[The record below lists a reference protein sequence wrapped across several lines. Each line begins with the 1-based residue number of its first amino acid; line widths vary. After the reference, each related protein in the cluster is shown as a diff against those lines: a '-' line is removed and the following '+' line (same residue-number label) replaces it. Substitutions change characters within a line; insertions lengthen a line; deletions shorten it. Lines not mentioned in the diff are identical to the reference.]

1 MPFSTRKKMNDYLK
15 KLDPGQLQ
23 ASTSKSKHILC
34 LAGAGSGKTRV
45 LTSRVFN
52 LVKNNNI
59 KPENILAI
67 TFTRNAA
74 KEMKERLLKMNVN
87 ANLMWVSTF
96 HATAFKILRENY
108 KFAKQIKI
116 VTDKNQD
123 KLFRLC
129 IDKLCENKK
138 FALAYHDYLEENN
151 WPEYLFFEQVTQ
163 VIKECKSRS
172 LTLRDIEKRAKLI
185 YDEDA
190 KNFYRLLYL
199 IFSYYQKYLFLH
211 NYFDFEDLMNKAIE
225 LLISYKKV
233 LNHYQNKF
241 KHILVDEFQDVNFTQ
256 VKFLDLLNCEH
267 NNLFVVGD
275 DWQAIYGWRGGNIK
289 YILDFKK
296 KYKETCEAIV
306 LPYNYRSDGY
316 IVNSASKIILKNKR
330 QYKKKIK
337 PFWSFKNKILVFKAK
352 DKRDELEFVLGEI
365 KRLTVVGTG
374 HCPVQPRNI
383 MILGRN
389 WKVLAP
395 YIEKFKSDRT
405 GQCPV
410 PTITTIHSAKGMESD
425 IVFLVGLHKGRHG
438 FPQVKED
445 YEIMKVIH
453 DSSLGERLCE
463 ERRCFYVGI
472 TRAKKILYL
481 MTIKNRESKFVEE
494 IPKRYLKILN
504 TKS

>member
-1 MPFSTRKKMNDYLK
+1 MLDYLK

-52 LVKNNNI
+52 LVKNNKIN
-59 KPENILAI
+59 PENILAI

-74 KEMKERLLKMNVN
+74 KEMKERLIKMDVN

-96 HATAFKILRENY
+96 HATAFKILRENFRNAS
-108 KFAKQIKI
+108 KIKI
-116 VTDKNQD
+116 ITDKNQD
-123 KLFRLC
+123 KMFKFC

-138 FALAYHDYLEENN
+138 FALAYKDYLEENN
-151 WPEYLFFEQVTQ
+151 WPEYLFFEEVTKI
-163 VIKECKSRS
+163 IKECKSRS
-172 LTLRDIEKRAKLI
+172 LTLADIVKRAKLI
-185 YDEDA
+185 SDCDS
-190 KNFYRLLYL
+190 KNFYRLLFL

-225 LLISYKKV
+225 LLVNDKKV
-233 LNHYQNKF
+233 LKHYQNKF

-256 VKFLDLLNCEH
+256 VKFLDLLNNKN

-275 DWQAIYGWRGGNIK
+275 DWQAIYGWRGGNIGF
-289 YILDFKK
+289 ILDFKK
-296 KYKETCEAIV
+296 KYKETCESIV
-306 LPYNYRSDGY
+306 LPFNYRSDGY
-316 IVNSASKIILKNKR
+316 IVNSASKIIRKNKK
-330 QYKKKIK
+330 QYRKKIK
-337 PFWSFKNKILVFKAK
+337 PFWPFKNKILVFKAK
-352 DKRDELEFVLGEI
+352 DKREEVEFVLSEI
-365 KRLTVVGTG
+365 KKIKK
-374 HCPVQPRNI
+374 QNI

-395 YIEKFKSDRT
+395 YIERFNQKTLGFLRKKPSVAS
-405 GQCPV
+405 V

-425 IVFLVGLHKGRHG
+425 IVFLVGLHSGRHG

-445 YEIMKVIH
+445 YEIMKVIR
-453 DSSLGERLCE
+453 DASLEERLSE
-463 ERRCFYVGI
+463 ERRCFYVGV

-481 MTIKNRESKFVEE
+481 CTIKNRESRFVEE
-494 IPKRYLKILN
+494 IPKRFVKIL
-504 TKS
+504 TK

>member
-1 MPFSTRKKMNDYLK
+1 MSDLLS
-15 KLDPGQLQ
+15 KLDPGQLK
-23 ASTSKSKHILC
+23 AVTSDSKHILC

-52 LVKNNNI
+52 LVKNNNV

-67 TFTRNAA
+67 TFTRNSAR
-74 KEMKERLLKMNVN
+74 EMRERLQKMGIDSKK
-87 ANLMWVSTF
+87 MWCQTF
-96 HATAFKILRENY
+96 HAVAFRILRENF
-108 KFAKQIKI
+108 KSAKQIKI

-123 KLFRLC
+123 KLFKLC
-129 IDKLCENKK
+129 IAKLSMNKK
-138 FALAYHDYLEENN
+138 FALRYHDYLEENN
-151 WPEYLFFEQVTQ
+151 WPEYLFFEQITK

-172 LTLRDIEKRAKLI
+172 LTLIDIVKRAKKI
-185 YDEDA
+185 SDDDA

-199 IFSYYQKYLFLH
+199 IFSYYQKYLFLN

-225 LLISYKKV
+225 LLANDKKV
-233 LNHYQNKF
+233 LNYYQNKF

-256 VKFLDLLNCEH
+256 VKFLNLLNDKS

-289 YILDFKK
+289 YILDFKI
-296 KYKETCEAIV
+296 KYKNSCEAII

-316 IVNSASKIILKNKR
+316 IVNSASKIIRKNKK
-330 QYKKKIK
+330 QFNKKIR
-337 PFWSFKNKILVFKAK
+337 PYWPYKNKILIFKAK
-352 DKRDELEFVLGEI
+352 DKKEEFEFVINEI
-365 KRLTVVGTG
+365 KMILKK
-374 HCPVQPRNI
+374 HKHKQI

-395 YIEKFKSDRT
+395 YIEKFGVGT
-405 GQCPV
+405 EQCSV

-425 IVFLVGLHKGRHG
+425 IVFIVGLHSGRHG
-438 FPQVKED
+438 FPHVKED
-445 YEIMKVIH
+445 YEIMKVIR
-453 DSSLGERLCE
+453 DTSMNEKLCE

-481 MTIKNRESKFVEE
+481 ITIKDRESKFVEE
-494 IPKRYLKILN
+494 IPKRFVKILN
-504 TKS
+504 GRYLTRTDDLYDVNVTL